1 MARRL
6 VVEVGTA
13 VKYLLLEAGEN
24 NTHIIGNELFERKYI
39 NEFME
44 LAKDIIRKN
53 AENESWL
60 LIANYDKV

>member
-24 NTHIIGNELFERKYI
+24 KIHIVSDKLFDRKYI

-44 LAKDIIRKN
+44 LAKDITRKN

-60 LIANYDKV
+60 LSANYDKV